1 MRWTIGA
8 ALALSLAL
16 LVAFAAMSG
25 ERGVAKTRTGEMMR
39 DKTQEKIT
47 LTDAEWKERLTPEQY
62 RVLRK
67 HGTERAFSG
76 ALHDNKRE
84 GVYICAGCGQEL
96 FRSSEKFDSGTGWPS
111 FWAPIADEAVGK
123 QEDRK
128 LWMVRT
134 EVHCDRCGGH
144 LGHVFEDGPRPT
156 GLRYCINSV
165 SLEFEERDVDGDGKV
180 SRN

>member
-1 MRWTIGA
+1 MRWTIGVA
-8 ALALSLAL
+8 TTIAFAL
-16 LVAFAAMSG
+16 LVAFVAMSG
-25 ERGVAKTRTGEMMR
+25 ERSIAKSPSGENMT
-39 DKTQEKIT
+39 DKIM
-47 LTDAEWKERLTPEQY
+47 LTDAEWKARLTPKQY

-84 GVYICAGCGQEL
+84 GVYTCAGCGQEL

-111 FWAPIADEAVGK
+111 FWAPIGEDAVGK

-144 LGHVFEDGPRPT
+144 LGHIFDDGPRPT

-165 SLEFEERDVDGDGKV
+165 SLEFEERDVDGDGEV
-180 SRN
+180 SGE

>member
-8 ALALSLAL
+8 AVAVSLAL
-16 LVAFAAMSG
+16 LVALGAFSG
-25 ERGVAKTRTGEMMR
+25 ERGGTTEVGDAMQ
-39 DKTQEKIT
+39 DKTQDKIT
-47 LTDAEWKERLTPEQY
+47 LSDAEWKQRLTPEQY

-67 HGTERAFSG
+67 HGTERAFTG

-84 GVYICAGCGQEL
+84 GMYTCAGCGQEL

-111 FWAPIADEAVGK
+111 FWAPAAEEAVGTQK
-123 QEDRK
+123 DRT

-144 LGHVFEDGPRPT
+144 LGHVFPDGPKPT
-156 GLRYCINSV
+156 GLRYCINSA
-165 SLEFEERDVDGDGKV
+165 SLEFDERDVDGDGEV
-180 SRN
+180 SGK